1 MSGSPFNHA
10 GAAESAPG
18 RLNGFPPPGAKPDLN
33 EVLLALITANPC
45 ETFVVR
51 TRAMRTRVMRIWV
64 GWTRMLEYLNMRI
77 GPGPRRAI
85 WQELAGSVVV
95 H

>member
-45 ETFVVR
+45 ETIVVR
-51 TRAMRTRVMRIWV
+51 TRAMRIRV
-64 GWTRMLEYLNMRI
+64 GWTRMLEDLYMRI

-85 WQELAGSVVV
+85 WQEFAGSVVV